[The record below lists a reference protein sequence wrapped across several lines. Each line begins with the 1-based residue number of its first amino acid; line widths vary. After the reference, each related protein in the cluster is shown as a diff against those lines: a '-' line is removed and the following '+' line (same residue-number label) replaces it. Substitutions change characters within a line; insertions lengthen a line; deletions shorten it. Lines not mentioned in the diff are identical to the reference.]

1 MSVASIAFYPPL
13 SPGAYVRRPSDRL
26 PYPLEDAGCELFSR
40 GRHAIWQAA
49 GALGLRPGDV
59 ALAPAWHHGA
69 EIEALRRAGLGLAF
83 YEPGP
88 LLEPDAGEL
97 DGLLGD
103 RVRML
108 VLTHYLGFPQDAA
121 RWRAWC
127 DERGL
132 LLFEDAAHA
141 CLARAGERPAG
152 AYGDAAIWCLFK
164 SFAVPDGAALRLRGA
179 PPCPGA
185 AGESGAALAARRHA
199 QWLLQRAPGL
209 AHAAGRGRSGRA
221 FDLCAEIALGEPGSP
236 PSAATMRLLR
246 RVCSQRSADRRRAN
260 YAVLLEELR
269 DQVPAPFDR
278 LAPGAVPLGL
288 PIRSTRKHALI
299 ERLSE
304 RGIDAVD
311 FWSAPHP
318 LLPAGRYAH
327 TARLR
332 ESTVLLPVHQELRA
346 AELERVADAAR
357 TRPRRHAQLRVQLAG
372 AIADL
377 RGEWGVLAQQA
388 ANVFATPEWTECWAR
403 HFLRGRPL
411 SLLAFRSAGGR
422 LVAVLPL
429 YELCARP
436 LRVLR
441 VAGHGPGED
450 LGPVCAAA
458 DRVRVARALPGALD
472 RLGAQLVLAEQIS
485 REPGWSAL
493 TGARVLRTEGSPVV
507 GFDGLSWEE
516 LLGRRSRGLRKELRR
531 QQAGLER
538 GHAVRYR
545 LGGGTPEELERDL
558 DTLFGLHAARWRHDS
573 RFLDDARFHRDFA
586 AVARERGWLRLWF
599 LEADGRAVAASYGF
613 RYANVEFDYQGGR
626 DPAWTAASVGLLLVA
641 HSVQQALTDG
651 VSEYRFLR
659 GDEPYKYR
667 FADQDPGL
675 ETFAIPRGPTA
686 AAAAAVGAAL
696 PRSLAP
702 VARRWLAP

>member
-1 MSVASIAFYPPL
+1 MSVPSIAFYPPL
-13 SPGAYVRRPSDRL
+13 SPGAYFRRPSDRL
-26 PYPLEDAGCELFSR
+26 PYPLEDDGCELFSR

-49 GALGLRPGDV
+49 GALGLGPGDV

-69 EIEALRRAGLGLAF
+69 EIEALRRAGIELAF

-88 LLEPDAGEL
+88 LLEPDADQL
-97 DGLLGD
+97 DRLLCP
-103 RVRML
+103 RVRVL
-108 VLTHYLGFPQDAA
+108 VLTHYLGFPQNAA

-141 CLARAGERPAG
+141 CLVRAGERPAG

-164 SFAVPDGAALRLRGA
+164 SFAVPDGATLRLREA
-179 PPCPGA
+179 PPRPDA
-185 AGESGAALAARRHA
+185 AGESGAGLVARRHA
-199 QWLLQRAPGL
+199 QWFLQRTPGL
-209 AHAAGRGRSGRA
+209 AHAAGRRRSGAA

-236 PSAATMRLLR
+236 PCAATVHLLP
-246 RVCSQRSADRRRAN
+246 RVCEQRAADRRRAN

-288 PIRSTRKHALI
+288 PLRVARKRALI

-311 FWSAPHP
+311 FWSEPHP
-318 LLPAGRYAH
+318 LLPAGRFER

-346 AELERVADAAR
+346 AELERIADAAR
-357 TRPRRHAQLRVQLAG
+357 TRPRRHAQLRVELAG
-372 AIADL
+372 SIDEL
-377 RGEWGVLAQQA
+377 RGEWDVLAHQA
-388 ANVFATPEWTECWAR
+388 ANVFATPEWTACWAR
-403 HFLRGRPL
+403 HFLRGRSL
-411 SLLAFRSAGGR
+411 ELLAFRSAGGR

-436 LRVLR
+436 LRILR

-450 LGPVCAAA
+450 LGPVCAPV
-458 DRVRVARALPGALD
+458 DRVRVARMLPHALD

-507 GFDGLSWEE
+507 GFDGLSWEQ

-531 QQAGLER
+531 QQANLER
-538 GHAVRYR
+538 EHAVRYR

-558 DTLFGLHAARWRHDS
+558 DVMFALHGARWRHDS
-573 RFLDDARFHRDFA
+573 QFLQDGRFHRAFA

-599 LEADGRAVAASYGF
+599 LEADRRAVAASYGF

-641 HSVQQALTDG
+641 HSVRKALEEG

-675 ETFAIPRGPTA
+675 ETFAIPRGPTGA
-686 AAAAAVGAAL
+686 AAAAAGAAL
-696 PRSLAP
+696 PKSLAP
-702 VARRWLAP
+702 AARRWLAP